1 MAATAQTEL
10 AVAELKVEIERLSR
24 ELDQASSEKVQ
35 SAQLGLVLLQ
45 EKGELQRRCEELEA
59 LYENT
64 RHDLEITQ
72 EALMKLDSNQKV
84 TTQSGIDQENALLNE
99 SAAMES
105 SLTLQIIELEGE
117 TKQLRHE
124 LERVVSERD
133 RLLNESSELGA
144 DKATRESERAALRG
158 ELREARQREQRLLV
172 DIADLEDENISL
184 QKQVSALRSSQVEF
198 EGLKHEVR
206 QYREEAENARAA
218 ADETAALRRIAERQL
233 AEALEA
239 LQAEREAKFAA
250 KKELD
255 AHLSREAAYN
265 ITNLAY
271 SIRGMGEEGG
281 DEEGS
286 AGGSAELAMD
296 HHADLFSEVHLH
308 EITRL
313 EKQLEQAHT
322 ENQQLSASMRGSQA
336 AAEAAGAAAA
346 TLRAGLQRAAS
357 RCSAL
362 LQIQTAT
369 KNEEEQQKDG
379 TISSKAARWL
389 TWWQVSGTELS
400 KLAALLAEVQ
410 AAMPPPD
417 ATAASI
423 ARAEL
428 AQLSDRLAEA
438 EVKCAAFT
446 ADNQLL
452 TTLAGGAGRALAT
465 AAPALSSA
473 AETLAQIYHH
483 VCAINGTQP
492 QRLLLEHAGQSDV
505 SGTEDRTAE
514 DEALSL
520 AAGELSGLRCAGAVA
535 RSADT
540 LLDQLTH
547 LRAQLDTALDSR
559 HRHQPGTYPET
570 PARYVPRDTL
580 LDQLTHLR
588 AQLDT
593 ALDSRHRHQPGTYP
607 ETPARYVPRDTL
619 LDQLTH
625 LRAQLDTAL
634 DSRHRHQPVM
644 ETEERGAEMA
654 ELQEQVIKLKSLLS
668 TKREQIATLRT
679 VLKSN
684 KNTAEVALANLKS
697 KYETEKTIVTETML
711 KLRNELRLLKE
722 DAATFSS
729 LRAMFAARCEEYVTQ
744 VDELTQA
751 LAGAEEEKKTLNQLL
766 RLAVQQKLA
775 LTQRLEELEVDREMR
790 TRRVPK
796 AGGAPRS
803 RPRDF

>member
-1 MAATAQTEL
+1 MAATAQEMS
-10 AVAELKVEIERLSR
+10 VVELKAEIERLSR
-24 ELDQASSEKVQ
+24 ELDQASSEKIQ
-35 SAQLGLVLLQ
+35 SAQLGLVLLE
-45 EKGELQRRCEELEA
+45 EKSSLQQRCDELES

-64 RHDLEITQ
+64 RHELEITQ
-72 EALMKLDSNQKV
+72 EALMKLDSTQKV
-84 TTQSGIDQENALLNE
+84 TTRSGIEQENALLNE

-124 LERVVSERD
+124 LDRVISERD
-133 RLLNESSELGA
+133 RLLAESSELGQ
-144 DKATRESERAALRG
+144 DKATRESERAALRA

-172 DIADLEDENISL
+172 DIGDLEDENISL

-206 QYREEAENARAA
+206 QLREEAENARAA
-218 ADETAALRRIAERQL
+218 AEETAALRRIAERQL

-271 SIRGMGEEGG
+271 SIRGMPDGEGGEE
-281 DEEGS
+281 EGE
-286 AGGSAELAMD
+286 AGGSTAVELGAGMAE

-313 EKQLEQAHT
+313 EKQLEQAHS
-322 ENQQLSASMRGSQA
+322 ENSQLQASMRA
-336 AAEAAGAAAA
+336 AQTTAESESAAAA
-346 TLRAGLQRAAS
+346 VLRAGLIRAAS
-357 RCSAL
+357 RITALNALHGDCAPLEDEKVEGGVSAR
-362 LQIQTAT
+362 
-369 KNEEEQQKDG
+369 
-379 TISSKAARWL
+379 AAKWL
-389 TWWQVSGTELS
+389 TWWRVSGGELS
-400 KLAALLAEVQ
+400 GVAALMQELQHASAPAEG
-410 AAMPPPD
+410 
-417 ATAASI
+417 TAAGV
-423 ARAEL
+423 ARAQL
-428 AQLSDRLAEA
+428 AHLSDRLAGA
-438 EVKCAAFT
+438 EVRAAALQ
-446 ADNQLL
+446 ADADLL
-452 TTLAGGAGRALAT
+452 RTLAGGAGRALST
-465 AAPALSSA
+465 AAPALASA
-473 AETLAQIYHH
+473 ADTLAQIYHH
-483 VCAINGTQP
+483 VCAVNGTQP
-492 QRLLLEHAGQSDV
+492 ERLLLEHAGQPHV
-505 SGTEDRTAE
+505 GGGEDRTVE
-514 DEALSL
+514 DEALAL
-520 AAGELSGLRCAGAVA
+520 AAGELEGLRAAGLVA

-547 LRAQLDTALDSR
+547 LRAALDTALDSR
-559 HRHQPGTYPET
+559 N
-570 PARYVPRDTL
+570 
-580 LDQLTHLR
+580 
-588 AQLDT
+588 
-593 ALDSRHRHQPGTYP
+593 
-607 ETPARYVPRDTL
+607 
-619 LDQLTH
+619 
-625 LRAQLDTAL
+625 
-634 DSRHRHQPVM
+634 RHQPVL
-644 ETEERGAEMA
+644 ETEERGAELA

-744 VDELTQA
+744 VDELTAA

-796 AGGAPRS
+796 PAGGGGAGRT

>member
-1 MAATAQTEL
+1 MAAAAQSDL
-10 AVAELKVEIERLSR
+10 SIAELKAEIERLGR
-24 ELDQASSEKVQ
+24 ELDQASSEKIQ
-35 SAQLGLVLLQ
+35 SAQLGLVLLE
-45 EKGELQRRCEELEA
+45 EKSALQQRCDELES

-64 RHDLEITQ
+64 KHDLEITQ
-72 EALMKLDSNQKV
+72 EALMKLDTTQKV
-84 TTQSGIDQENALLNE
+84 TTRSGIEQENALLNE

-105 SLTLQIIELEGE
+105 SLTLQILELESE
-117 TKQLRHE
+117 SKQLRHE
-124 LERVVSERD
+124 LDRVVSERD
-133 RLLNESSELGA
+133 RLLAESSELGH
-144 DKATRESERAALRG
+144 DKVSRESERVALRA

-172 DIADLEDENISL
+172 DIGDLEDENISL

-206 QYREEAENARAA
+206 QLREEAENARAMA
-218 ADETAALRRIAERQL
+218 EETAALRRIAERQL

-271 SIRGMGEEGG
+271 SIRGMPEDGTEDEGEPGG
-281 DEEGS
+281 S
-286 AGGSAELAMD
+286 SSAELASAMGD

-308 EITRL
+308 EISRL
-313 EKQLEQAHT
+313 EKQLEQAHN
-322 ENQQLSASMRGSQA
+322 ENSQLQASMRSAQVT
-336 AAEAAGAAAA
+336 AESESAAAA
-346 TLRAGLQRAAS
+346 LLRAGLTRAAS
-357 RCSAL
+357 RVTALHALHSDCAPLDDEKVESGGVSAR
-362 LQIQTAT
+362 
-369 KNEEEQQKDG
+369 
-379 TISSKAARWL
+379 AAKWL
-389 TWWQVSGTELS
+389 TWWRVSGGELS
-400 KLAALLAEVQ
+400 GLAALLGEL
-410 AAMPPPD
+410 AAGALPAD
-417 ATAASI
+417 ATPASAA
-423 ARAEL
+423 ALQRAAL
-428 AQLSDRLAEA
+428 AQLADRVAEA
-438 EVKCAAFT
+438 EVRCAALQ
-446 ADNQLL
+446 ADADLL
-452 TTLAGGAGRALAT
+452 RTLAGGAGRALAT
-465 AAPALSSA
+465 AGPALLSA

-483 VCAINGTQP
+483 VCAVNGTQP
-492 QRLLLEHAGQSDV
+492 ERVLLEHAGQNDV
-505 SGTEDRTAE
+505 TGAE
-514 DEALSL
+514 GRGAEAEALAL
-520 AAGELSGLRCAGAVA
+520 AAGELEGLRAAGGVA

-547 LRAQLDTALDSR
+547 LRRALDTALDSR
-559 HRHQPGTYPET
+559 N
-570 PARYVPRDTL
+570 
-580 LDQLTHLR
+580 
-588 AQLDT
+588 
-593 ALDSRHRHQPGTYP
+593 
-607 ETPARYVPRDTL
+607 
-619 LDQLTH
+619 
-625 LRAQLDTAL
+625 
-634 DSRHRHQPVM
+634 RHQPVM
-644 ETEERGAEMA
+644 DTEERGAEVV

-697 KYETEKTIVTETML
+697 KYETEKIIVTETML

-751 LAGAEEEKKTLNQLL
+751 LSGAEEEKKTLNQLL

-796 AGGAPRS
+796 AGGGPARA
-803 RPRDF
+803 RGRDF

>member
-1 MAATAQTEL
+1 MG
-10 AVAELKVEIERLSR
+10 S
-24 ELDQASSEKVQ
+24 
-35 SAQLGLVLLQ
+35 
-45 EKGELQRRCEELEA
+45 
-59 LYENT
+59 T
-64 RHDLEITQ
+64 R
-72 EALMKLDSNQKV
+72 K
-84 TTQSGIDQENALLNE
+84 
-99 SAAMES
+99 
-105 SLTLQIIELEGE
+105 
-117 TKQLRHE
+117 LRHE
-124 LERVVSERD
+124 LERVISERD
-133 RLLNESSELGA
+133 RLLAESSELGQ
-144 DKATRESERAALRG
+144 DKATRESERAALRA

-172 DIADLEDENISL
+172 DIGDLEDENISL

-206 QYREEAENARAA
+206 QLREEAENARAA
-218 ADETAALRRIAERQL
+218 AEETAALRRIAERQL

-271 SIRGMGEEGG
+271 SIRGMPDGDGGEDDGE
-281 DEEGS
+281 
-286 AGGSAELAMD
+286 AGGSTAADLGAGMAE

-313 EKQLEQAHT
+313 EKQLEQAHS
-322 ENQQLSASMRGSQA
+322 ENSQLQASMRA
-336 AAEAAGAAAA
+336 AQTTAESESAAAA
-346 TLRAGLQRAAS
+346 VLRAGLVRAAS
-357 RCSAL
+357 RITALNALHGDCAPLEDEKVEGGVSAR
-362 LQIQTAT
+362 
-369 KNEEEQQKDG
+369 
-379 TISSKAARWL
+379 AAKWL
-389 TWWQVSGTELS
+389 TWWRVSGGELS
-400 KLAALLAEVQ
+400 GVAALMQELQHASAPAEG
-410 AAMPPPD
+410 
-417 ATAASI
+417 TAAGV
-423 ARAEL
+423 ARTQL
-428 AQLSDRLAEA
+428 AQLSDRVAEA
-438 EVKCAAFT
+438 EVRAAALQ
-446 ADNQLL
+446 ADADLL
-452 TTLAGGAGRALAT
+452 RTLAGGAGRALST
-465 AAPALSSA
+465 AAPALASA

-492 QRLLLEHAGQSDV
+492 ERLLLEHAGQPCV
-505 SGTEDRTAE
+505 GAGEDRTVE
-514 DEALSL
+514 DEALAL
-520 AAGELSGLRCAGAVA
+520 AAGELEGLRAAGLVA

-547 LRAQLDTALDSR
+547 LRAALDTALDSR
-559 HRHQPGTYPET
+559 NRHQPVGDEALALAAGELEGLRAAGLV
-570 PARYVPRDTL
+570 ARSADTL

-588 AQLDT
+588 AALDT
-593 ALDSRHRHQPGTYP
+593 ALDSRN
-607 ETPARYVPRDTL
+607 
-619 LDQLTH
+619 
-625 LRAQLDTAL
+625 
-634 DSRHRHQPVM
+634 RHQPVM
-644 ETEERGAEMA
+644 ETEERGAELA

-744 VDELTQA
+744 VDELTAA

-796 AGGAPRS
+796 PAGGGGGAGRT

>member
-1 MAATAQTEL
+1 MAATAHNEL
-10 AVAELKVEIERLSR
+10 SIVDLKVEIERLSR
-24 ELDQASSEKVQ
+24 ELDQASSEKIQ
-35 SAQLGLVLLQ
+35 SAQLGLVLLE
-45 EKGELQRRCEELEA
+45 EKSALQQRCNDLES

-64 RHDLEITQ
+64 KHELEITQ
-72 EALMKLDSNQKV
+72 EALMKLDTTQKV
-84 TTQSGIDQENALLNE
+84 TTQSGIEQENALLNE

-117 TKQLRHE
+117 SKQLRHE

-133 RLLNESSELGA
+133 RLLTESCELGA
-144 DKATRESERAALRG
+144 DKTTREAERAALRA
-158 ELREARQREQRLLV
+158 ELREARQREQRQLL

-206 QYREEAENARAA
+206 QLREEAENARAMA
-218 ADETAALRRIAERQL
+218 EETAALRRIAERQL

-271 SIRGMGEEGG
+271 SIRGMPDDSAEEEGEPG
-281 DEEGS
+281 GS
-286 AGGSAELAMD
+286 SSAELATAMGD

-308 EITRL
+308 EISRL
-313 EKQLEQAHT
+313 EKQLEQAHN
-322 ENQQLSASMRGSQA
+322 ENSQLTASMRAAQT
-336 AAEAAGAAAA
+336 AAESEGAAAGA
-346 TLRAGLQRAAS
+346 LRTGLVRVAS
-357 RCSAL
+357 RVSAL
-362 LQIQTAT
+362 NALHADCAPA
-369 KNEEEQQKDG
+369 EEKEEKTSG
-379 TISSKAARWL
+379 GVPARAARWL
-389 TWWQVSGTELS
+389 TWWRVSGGELS
-400 KLAALLAEVQ
+400 ALAGALAELS
-410 AAMPPPD
+410 
-417 ATAASI
+417 AAS
-423 ARAEL
+423 AAPGSPAAQQRQAL
-428 AQLSDRLAEA
+428 AQLSDRVAEA
-438 EVKCAAFT
+438 ELRCAALE
-446 ADNQLL
+446 ADADLL
-452 TTLAGGAGRALAT
+452 RTLAGGAGRALAS
-465 AAPALSSA
+465 AAPALTSA
-473 AETLAQIYHH
+473 AETLAQLYHH
-483 VCAINGTQP
+483 VCAVNGTQP
-492 QRLLLEHAGQSDV
+492 ERLLLEHAGHQDGV
-505 SGTEDRTAE
+505 GAE
-514 DEALSL
+514 GRSVEEEALAL
-520 AAGELSGLRCAGAVA
+520 AAGEVEGLRAAGVVA
-535 RSADT
+535 RCADT

-547 LRAQLDTALDSR
+547 LRAALDTALDSR
-559 HRHQPGTYPET
+559 
-570 PARYVPRDTL
+570 L
-580 LDQLTHLR
+580 
-588 AQLDT
+588 
-593 ALDSRHRHQPGTYP
+593 
-607 ETPARYVPRDTL
+607 
-619 LDQLTH
+619 
-625 LRAQLDTAL
+625 
-634 DSRHRHQPVM
+634 RHQPVM
-644 ETEERGAEMA
+644 ECEERGAEVG

-751 LAGAEEEKKTLNQLL
+751 LSSAEDEKKTLNQLL
-766 RLAVQQKLA
+766 RLAVQQKLT

-796 AGGAPRS
+796 SAGTARA

>member
-1 MAATAQTEL
+1 MAAAAQSDL
-10 AVAELKVEIERLSR
+10 SIAELKAEIERLGR
-24 ELDQASSEKVQ
+24 ELDQASSEKIQ
-35 SAQLGLVLLQ
+35 SAQLGLVLLE
-45 EKGELQRRCEELEA
+45 EKSALQQRCDDLES

-64 RHDLEITQ
+64 KHELDITQ
-72 EALMKLDSNQKV
+72 EALMKLDTTQKV
-84 TTQSGIDQENALLNE
+84 TTRSGIEQENALLNE

-105 SLTLQIIELEGE
+105 SLTLQILELESE
-117 TKQLRHE
+117 SKQLRHE
-124 LERVVSERD
+124 LDRVVSERD
-133 RLLNESSELGA
+133 RLLAESSELGQ
-144 DKATRESERAALRG
+144 DKATRESERVALRA

-172 DIADLEDENISL
+172 DIGDLEDENISL

-206 QYREEAENARAA
+206 QLREEAENARAMA
-218 ADETAALRRIAERQL
+218 EETAALRRIAERQL

-271 SIRGMGEEGG
+271 SIRGMPEDGTEDEGEPGG
-281 DEEGS
+281 S
-286 AGGSAELAMD
+286 SSAELANAMGD

-308 EITRL
+308 EISRL
-313 EKQLEQAHT
+313 EKQLEQAHN
-322 ENQQLSASMRGSQA
+322 ENVQLQASMRA
-336 AAEAAGAAAA
+336 AQVTAESESAAAA
-346 TLRAGLQRAAS
+346 LLRTGLTRAAS
-357 RCSAL
+357 RVSAL
-362 LQIQTAT
+362 SALHSDCAPL
-369 KNEEEQQKDG
+369 EEEKLESG
-379 TISSKAARWL
+379 SVSARAAKWL
-389 TWWQVSGTELS
+389 TWWRVSGGELGG
-400 KLAALLAEVQ
+400 LGALLGELQ
-410 AAMPPPD
+410 AGAGVPEAGAGGSAA
-417 ATAASI
+417 ATQRAA
-423 ARAEL
+423 L
-428 AQLSDRLAEA
+428 AQLADRVAEA
-438 EVKCAAFT
+438 EVRCAALQ
-446 ADNQLL
+446 ADADLL
-452 TTLAGGAGRALAT
+452 RTLAGGAGRALST
-465 AAPALSSA
+465 AAPALLSA

-483 VCAINGTQP
+483 VCAVNGTQP
-492 QRLLLEHAGQSDV
+492 ERVLLEHAGQNDV
-505 SGTEDRTAE
+505 SGAE
-514 DEALSL
+514 GRGAEAEALAL
-520 AAGELSGLRCAGAVA
+520 AAGELEGLRAAAGVA

-547 LRAQLDTALDSR
+547 LRAA
-559 HRHQPGTYPET
+559 
-570 PARYVPRDTL
+570 
-580 LDQLTHLR
+580 
-588 AQLDT
+588 
-593 ALDSRHRHQPGTYP
+593 
-607 ETPARYVPRDTL
+607 
-619 LDQLTH
+619 
-625 LRAQLDTAL
+625 LDTAL

-644 ETEERGAEMA
+644 ETEERGAELA

-751 LAGAEEEKKTLNQLL
+751 LAGAEDEKKTLNQLL

-796 AGGAPRS
+796 AGAAGRARG
-803 RPRDF
+803 RDF

>member
-1 MAATAQTEL
+1 M
-10 AVAELKVEIERLSR
+10 K
-24 ELDQASSEKVQ
+24 
-35 SAQLGLVLLQ
+35 SA
-45 EKGELQRRCEELEA
+45 
-59 LYENT
+59 N
-64 RHDLEITQ
+64 
-72 EALMKLDSNQKV
+72 MN
-84 TTQSGIDQENALLNE
+84 
-99 SAAMES
+99 
-105 SLTLQIIELEGE
+105 EGE
-117 TKQLRHE
+117 ELRHE

-133 RLLNESSELGA
+133 RLLAESTELGA
-144 DKATRESERAALRG
+144 DKATRESERAALRA

-172 DIADLEDENISL
+172 DIGDLEDENISL

-206 QYREEAENARAA
+206 QLREEAENARAA

-271 SIRGMGEEGG
+271 SIRGMPDDSTEDEGEP
-281 DEEGS
+281 
-286 AGGSAELAMD
+286 GGSNAVELATAMGD

-308 EITRL
+308 EISRL
-313 EKQLEQAHT
+313 EKQLEQAHN
-322 ENQQLSASMRGSQA
+322 ENSQLSASMRAAQA
-336 AAEAAGAAAA
+336 TAETESAAAA
-346 TLRAGLQRAAS
+346 LLRAGLVRAAS
-357 RCSAL
+357 RVAAL
-362 LQIQTAT
+362 HALRADCAPED
-369 KNEEEQQKDG
+369 EEKSEG
-379 TISSKAARWL
+379 GISSRAARWL
-389 TWWQVSGTELS
+389 TWWRVSGGELAA
-400 KLAALLAEVQ
+400 LAALLAELQ
-410 AAMPPPD
+410 PPPAD
-417 ATAASI
+417 AAAL
-423 ARAEL
+423 ARQQL
-428 AQLSDRLAEA
+428 AALSDRVAEA
-438 EVKCAAFT
+438 EVRCAALE
-446 ADNQLL
+446 AEAELL
-452 TTLAGGAGRALAT
+452 RTLAGGAGRALSA

-473 AETLAQIYHH
+473 ADTLAQIYHH
-483 VCAINGTQP
+483 VCAVNGTQP
-492 QRLLLEHAGQSDV
+492 ERLLLEHATHTDGAGGVGRSV
-505 SGTEDRTAE
+505 E
-514 DEALSL
+514 DEALAL
-520 AAGELSGLRCAGAVA
+520 AAGELEGLRAAGVVA

-547 LRAQLDTALDSR
+547 LRAALDTALDSR
-559 HRHQPGTYPET
+559 
-570 PARYVPRDTL
+570 L
-580 LDQLTHLR
+580 
-588 AQLDT
+588 
-593 ALDSRHRHQPGTYP
+593 
-607 ETPARYVPRDTL
+607 
-619 LDQLTH
+619 
-625 LRAQLDTAL
+625 
-634 DSRHRHQPVM
+634 RHQPVM
-644 ETEERGAEMA
+644 EAEERGAEMA

-744 VDELTQA
+744 VDELTQS

-796 AGGAPRS
+796 PGGAARA
-803 RPRDF
+803 RGREF

>member
-1 MAATAQTEL
+1 MAGTADSDL
-10 AVAELKVEIERLSR
+10 SISELKAEIERLSR
-24 ELDQASSEKVQ
+24 ELDQASSEKIQ
-35 SAQLGLVLLQ
+35 SAQLGLVLLE
-45 EKGELQRRCEELEA
+45 EKSALQLRCDELET

-64 RHDLEITQ
+64 KHELDITQ
-72 EALMKLDSNQKV
+72 EALMKLDTTQKV
-84 TTQSGIDQENALLNE
+84 TTQSGIEQENALLNE

-133 RLLNESSELGA
+133 RLLAESSELGA
-144 DKATRESERAALRG
+144 DKATRESERVALRA
-158 ELREARQREQRLLV
+158 ELREARQREQRLIV
-172 DIADLEDENISL
+172 DIGDLEDENISL

-206 QYREEAENARAA
+206 QLREEAENARAA

-255 AHLSREAAYN
+255 AHLSREAQFN

-271 SIRGMGEEGG
+271 SIRGMPEEGAD
-281 DEEGS
+281 DEVE
-286 AGGSAELAMD
+286 AGASGGELVAD

-308 EITRL
+308 EISRL
-313 EKQLEQAHT
+313 EKQLEQAHN
-322 ENQQLSASMRGSQA
+322 ENSQLSSALRAAQTSAETESA
-336 AAEAAGAAAA
+336 AAGV
-346 TLRAGLQRAAS
+346 LRAGLARLLSRVAALHTLHGDCAPLEDDKVEGGVAARAA
-357 RCSAL
+357 
-362 LQIQTAT
+362 
-369 KNEEEQQKDG
+369 K
-379 TISSKAARWL
+379 WL
-389 TWWQVSGTELS
+389 TWWRVSGGELVAL
-400 KLAALLAEVQ
+400 LAALKELDSPLADGSP
-410 AAMPPPD
+410 AALQ
-417 ATAASI
+417 
-423 ARAEL
+423 RAQL
-428 AQLSDRLAEA
+428 AQLSDRMADAEIR
-438 EVKCAAFT
+438 CAALQ
-446 ADNQLL
+446 ADADLL
-452 TTLAGGAGRALAT
+452 RTLAGGAGRALSS
-465 AAPALSSA
+465 AAPALASA
-473 AETLAQIYHH
+473 ADTLAQLYHH
-483 VCAINGTQP
+483 VCAVNGTQP
-492 QRLLLEHAGQSDV
+492 ERLLLEHAGQNDV
-505 SGTEDRTAE
+505 TDGSGRVDE
-514 DEALSL
+514 EALAL
-520 AAGELSGLRCAGAVA
+520 AAGELEGLRAAGLVA
-535 RSADT
+535 RHADT

-547 LRAQLDTALDSR
+547 LRAA
-559 HRHQPGTYPET
+559 
-570 PARYVPRDTL
+570 
-580 LDQLTHLR
+580 
-588 AQLDT
+588 
-593 ALDSRHRHQPGTYP
+593 
-607 ETPARYVPRDTL
+607 
-619 LDQLTH
+619 
-625 LRAQLDTAL
+625 LDTAL

-644 ETEERGAEMA
+644 ESSDRGAELG

-751 LAGAEEEKKTLNQLL
+751 LAGAEDEKKTLNQLL
-766 RLAVQQKLA
+766 RLAVQQKLS

-796 AGGAPRS
+796 AGGAARA

>member
-1 MAATAQTEL
+1 MAATAHND
-10 AVAELKVEIERLSR
+10 VSIVELKVEIERLSR
-24 ELDQASSEKVQ
+24 ELDQASSEKIQ
-35 SAQLGLVLLQ
+35 SAQLGLVLLE
-45 EKGELQRRCEELEA
+45 EKSALQQRCDELES

-64 RHDLEITQ
+64 KHELEITQ
-72 EALMKLDSNQKV
+72 EALMKLDTTQKV
-84 TTQSGIDQENALLNE
+84 TTQSGIEQENALLNE

-133 RLLNESSELGA
+133 RLLTESSELGA
-144 DKATRESERAALRG
+144 DKATREADRAALRA

-172 DIADLEDENISL
+172 DIGDLEDENISL

-206 QYREEAENARAA
+206 QLREEAENARAA

-271 SIRGMGEEGG
+271 SIRGMPEDSAEEEGEPG
-281 DEEGS
+281 GS
-286 AGGSAELAMD
+286 SSAELASAMGD

-308 EITRL
+308 EISRL
-313 EKQLEQAHT
+313 EKQLEQAHN
-322 ENQQLSASMRGSQA
+322 ENSQLSTSMRSAQA
-336 AAEAAGAAAA
+336 TAESESAAAA
-346 TLRAGLQRAAS
+346 VLRAGLIRVAS
-357 RCSAL
+357 RVSAL
-362 LQIQTAT
+362 NALHADCAPA
-369 KNEEEQQKDG
+369 EEKEEKAEG
-379 TISSKAARWL
+379 GVAARAARWL
-389 TWWQVSGTELS
+389 TWWRVSGGELS
-400 KLAALLAEVQ
+400 ALAGALAELNGAPAAPGSPAALQRQ
-410 AAMPPPD
+410 A
-417 ATAASI
+417 
-423 ARAEL
+423 L
-428 AQLSDRLAEA
+428 AQLSDRVAEA
-438 EVKCAAFT
+438 ELRCAALE
-446 ADNQLL
+446 ADADLL
-452 TTLAGGAGRALAT
+452 RTLAGGAGRALAS

-473 AETLAQIYHH
+473 AETLAQLYHH
-483 VCAINGTQP
+483 VCAVNGTQP
-492 QRLLLEHAGQSDV
+492 ERLLLEHAGHQD
-505 SGTEDRTAE
+505 GAGAE
-514 DEALSL
+514 GRSVEEEALAL
-520 AAGELSGLRCAGAVA
+520 AAGELEGLRAAGNVA

-547 LRAQLDTALDSR
+547 LRAA
-559 HRHQPGTYPET
+559 
-570 PARYVPRDTL
+570 
-580 LDQLTHLR
+580 
-588 AQLDT
+588 
-593 ALDSRHRHQPGTYP
+593 
-607 ETPARYVPRDTL
+607 
-619 LDQLTH
+619 
-625 LRAQLDTAL
+625 LDTAL

-644 ETEERGAEMA
+644 EAEERGAELA

-751 LAGAEEEKKTLNQLL
+751 LASAEDEKKTLNQLL
-766 RLAVQQKLA
+766 RLAVQQKLT

-796 AGGAPRS
+796 AAGTPRA

>member
-1 MAATAQTEL
+1 MAATAQSDL
-10 AVAELKVEIERLSR
+10 SIAELKAEIERLGR
-24 ELDQASSEKVQ
+24 ELDQASSEKIQ
-35 SAQLGLVLLQ
+35 SAQLGLVLLE
-45 EKGELQRRCEELEA
+45 EKSSLQQRCDELES

-64 RHDLEITQ
+64 KHELEITQ
-72 EALMKLDSNQKV
+72 EALMKLDTTQKV
-84 TTQSGIDQENALLNE
+84 TTRSGIEQENALLNE

-105 SLTLQIIELEGE
+105 SLTLQILELESE
-117 TKQLRHE
+117 SKQLRHE
-124 LERVVSERD
+124 LDRVVSERD
-133 RLLNESSELGA
+133 RLLAESSELGQ
-144 DKATRESERAALRG
+144 DKATRESERAALRA

-172 DIADLEDENISL
+172 DIGDLEDENISL

-206 QYREEAENARAA
+206 QLREEAENARAMA
-218 ADETAALRRIAERQL
+218 EETAALRRIAERQL

-271 SIRGMGEEGG
+271 SIRGMPEDGTEDEGEPGG
-281 DEEGS
+281 S
-286 AGGSAELAMD
+286 SSAELATAMGD

-308 EITRL
+308 EISRL
-313 EKQLEQAHT
+313 EKQLEQAHN
-322 ENQQLSASMRGSQA
+322 ENSQLQSSMRA
-336 AAEAAGAAAA
+336 AQVTAETESAAAA
-346 TLRAGLQRAAS
+346 LLRAGLTRAAS
-357 RCSAL
+357 RVSAL
-362 LQIQTAT
+362 HALHADCAPIEDEKVDSGGVSAR
-369 KNEEEQQKDG
+369 
-379 TISSKAARWL
+379 AAKWL
-389 TWWQVSGTELS
+389 TWWRVSGGELS
-400 KLAALLAEVQ
+400 GLAALLSELGSG
-410 AAMPPPD
+410 AAGAD
-417 ATAASI
+417 GSAA
-423 ARAEL
+423 ALQRAAL
-428 AQLSDRLAEA
+428 AQLADRVAEA
-438 EVKCAAFT
+438 EVRCAALQ
-446 ADNQLL
+446 ADADLL
-452 TTLAGGAGRALAT
+452 RTLAGGAGRALST
-465 AAPALSSA
+465 AGPALLSA

-483 VCAINGTQP
+483 VCAVNGTQP
-492 QRLLLEHAGQSDV
+492 ERVLLEHAGQSDA
-505 SGTEDRTAE
+505 GAGEGRGAE
-514 DEALSL
+514 AEALAL
-520 AAGELSGLRCAGAVA
+520 AAGELEGLRAAAGVA

-547 LRAQLDTALDSR
+547 LRTALDTALDSR
-559 HRHQPGTYPET
+559 N
-570 PARYVPRDTL
+570 
-580 LDQLTHLR
+580 
-588 AQLDT
+588 
-593 ALDSRHRHQPGTYP
+593 
-607 ETPARYVPRDTL
+607 
-619 LDQLTH
+619 
-625 LRAQLDTAL
+625 
-634 DSRHRHQPVM
+634 RHQPVM
-644 ETEERGAEMA
+644 DSEERGAEVV

-697 KYETEKTIVTETML
+697 KYETEKIIVTETML

-751 LAGAEEEKKTLNQLL
+751 LAGAEDEKKTLNQLL

-796 AGGAPRS
+796 AGGGGRARG
-803 RPRDF
+803 RDF

>member
-1 MAATAQTEL
+1 MAATAHNE
-10 AVAELKVEIERLSR
+10 VSIVELKAEIERLSR
-24 ELDQASSEKVQ
+24 ELDQASSEKIQ
-35 SAQLGLVLLQ
+35 SAQLGLVLLE
-45 EKGELQRRCEELEA
+45 EKSALQQRCDELES

-64 RHDLEITQ
+64 KHELEITQ
-72 EALMKLDSNQKV
+72 EALMKLDTTQKV
-84 TTQSGIDQENALLNE
+84 TTQSGIEQENALLNE

-105 SLTLQIIELEGE
+105 SLTFQIIELEGE

-133 RLLNESSELGA
+133 RLLTESSELGA
-144 DKATRESERAALRG
+144 DKSTREAERAALRA

-172 DIADLEDENISL
+172 DIGDLEDENISL

-206 QYREEAENARAA
+206 QLREEAENARAA

-271 SIRGMGEEGG
+271 SIRGMPEDSAEEEGEPG
-281 DEEGS
+281 GS
-286 AGGSAELAMD
+286 SSAELATAIGD

-308 EITRL
+308 EISRL
-313 EKQLEQAHT
+313 EKQLEQAHN
-322 ENQQLSASMRGSQA
+322 ENSQLSASARAAQA
-336 AAEAAGAAAA
+336 AAEREGAAAGALRTGLIRA
-346 TLRAGLQRAAS
+346 TS
-357 RCSAL
+357 RVSAL
-362 LQIQTAT
+362 SALHKDCAP
-369 KNEEEQQKDG
+369 EEKEEKCEG
-379 TISSKAARWL
+379 GVAARAARWL
-389 TWWQVSGTELS
+389 TWWRVSGGE
-400 KLAALLAEVQ
+400 LAALRDALAELAAADPEAGSSPAALQRQ
-410 AAMPPPD
+410 A
-417 ATAASI
+417 
-423 ARAEL
+423 L
-428 AQLSDRLAEA
+428 AQLSDRVAEA
-438 EVKCAAFT
+438 ELRCAALQ
-446 ADNQLL
+446 ADADLL
-452 TTLAGGAGRALAT
+452 RTLAGGAGRALAS

-473 AETLAQIYHH
+473 AETLAQLYHH
-483 VCAINGTQP
+483 VCAVNGTQP
-492 QRLLLEHAGQSDV
+492 ERLLLEHAGHHDGGGSEGRSV
-505 SGTEDRTAE
+505 EE
-514 DEALSL
+514 EALAL
-520 AAGELSGLRCAGAVA
+520 AAGELEGLRAAGGVA

-547 LRAQLDTALDSR
+547 LRAA
-559 HRHQPGTYPET
+559 
-570 PARYVPRDTL
+570 
-580 LDQLTHLR
+580 
-588 AQLDT
+588 
-593 ALDSRHRHQPGTYP
+593 
-607 ETPARYVPRDTL
+607 
-619 LDQLTH
+619 
-625 LRAQLDTAL
+625 LDTAL

-644 ETEERGAEMA
+644 ETEERGAELA
-654 ELQEQVIKLKSLLS
+654 DLQEQVIKLKSLLS

-697 KYETEKTIVTETML
+697 KYETEKIIVTETML

-751 LAGAEEEKKTLNQLL
+751 LAGAEDEKKTLNQLL
-766 RLAVQQKLA
+766 RLAVQQKLT

-796 AGGAPRS
+796 PASAPRA

>member
-1 MAATAQTEL
+1 MAGTADSDL
-10 AVAELKVEIERLSR
+10 SISELKAEIERLSR
-24 ELDQASSEKVQ
+24 ELDQASSEKIQ
-35 SAQLGLVLLQ
+35 SAQLGLVLLE
-45 EKGELQRRCEELEA
+45 EKSALQLRCDELES

-64 RHDLEITQ
+64 KHELDITQ
-72 EALMKLDSNQKV
+72 EALMKLDTTQKV
-84 TTQSGIDQENALLNE
+84 TTQSGIEQENALLNE

-133 RLLNESSELGA
+133 RLLAESSELGA
-144 DKATRESERAALRG
+144 DKATRESERAALRA
-158 ELREARQREQRLLV
+158 ELREARQREQRLIV
-172 DIADLEDENISL
+172 DIGDLEDENISL

-206 QYREEAENARAA
+206 QLREEAENARAA

-255 AHLSREAAYN
+255 AHLSREAQFN

-271 SIRGMGEEGG
+271 SIRGMPEEGAD
-281 DEEGS
+281 DEVE
-286 AGGSAELAMD
+286 AGASGGELAAD

-308 EITRL
+308 EISRL
-313 EKQLEQAHT
+313 EKQLEQAHN
-322 ENQQLSASMRGSQA
+322 ENSQLSSALRAAQTSAETESA
-336 AAEAAGAAAA
+336 AAGV
-346 TLRAGLQRAAS
+346 LRAGLARLLSRVAALHTLHGDCAPLEDDKVEGGVAARAA
-357 RCSAL
+357 
-362 LQIQTAT
+362 
-369 KNEEEQQKDG
+369 K
-379 TISSKAARWL
+379 WL
-389 TWWQVSGTELS
+389 TWWRVSGGELVAL
-400 KLAALLAEVQ
+400 LAALKELDSPLADGSP
-410 AAMPPPD
+410 AALQ
-417 ATAASI
+417 
-423 ARAEL
+423 RAQL
-428 AQLSDRLAEA
+428 AQLSDRMADAEIR
-438 EVKCAAFT
+438 CAALQ
-446 ADNQLL
+446 ADADLL
-452 TTLAGGAGRALAT
+452 RTLAGGAGRALSS
-465 AAPALSSA
+465 AAPALASA
-473 AETLAQIYHH
+473 ADTLAQLYHH
-483 VCAINGTQP
+483 VCAVNGTQP
-492 QRLLLEHAGQSDV
+492 ERLLLEHAGQNDDG
-505 SGTEDRTAE
+505 SGRVDE
-514 DEALSL
+514 EALAL
-520 AAGELSGLRCAGAVA
+520 AAGELEGLRAAGLVA
-535 RSADT
+535 RHADT

-547 LRAQLDTALDSR
+547 LRAA
-559 HRHQPGTYPET
+559 
-570 PARYVPRDTL
+570 
-580 LDQLTHLR
+580 
-588 AQLDT
+588 
-593 ALDSRHRHQPGTYP
+593 
-607 ETPARYVPRDTL
+607 
-619 LDQLTH
+619 
-625 LRAQLDTAL
+625 LDTAL

-644 ETEERGAEMA
+644 ESSDRGAELG

-751 LAGAEEEKKTLNQLL
+751 LAGAEDEKKTLNQLL
-766 RLAVQQKLA
+766 RLAVQQKLS

-796 AGGAPRS
+796 AGGAARA

>member
-1 MAATAQTEL
+1 MAATAQNE
-10 AVAELKVEIERLSR
+10 VSVIELKAEIERLSR
-24 ELDQASSEKVQ
+24 ELDQASSEKIQ
-35 SAQLGLVLLQ
+35 SAQLGLVLLE
-45 EKGELQRRCEELEA
+45 EKSALQQRCDELES

-64 RHDLEITQ
+64 RHELEITQ
-72 EALMKLDSNQKV
+72 EALMKLDSTQKV
-84 TTQSGIDQENALLNE
+84 TTRSGIEQENALLNE

-124 LERVVSERD
+124 LDRVISERD
-133 RLLNESSELGA
+133 RLLAESSELGQ
-144 DKATRESERAALRG
+144 DKATRESERVALRA

-172 DIADLEDENISL
+172 DIGDLEDENISL

-206 QYREEAENARAA
+206 QLREEAENARAA

-271 SIRGMGEEGG
+271 SIRGMPEDGTEDEGEPGG
-281 DEEGS
+281 S
-286 AGGSAELAMD
+286 TSAELATAMGD

-308 EITRL
+308 EISRL
-313 EKQLEQAHT
+313 EKQLEQAHN
-322 ENQQLSASMRGSQA
+322 ENIQLTASMRTAQQT
-336 AAEAAGAAAA
+336 AESESAAAA
-346 TLRAGLQRAAS
+346 TLRAGLTRAAS
-357 RCSAL
+357 KITALHSLHGDCAPLDDEKVEGGVSAR
-362 LQIQTAT
+362 
-369 KNEEEQQKDG
+369 
-379 TISSKAARWL
+379 AAKWL
-389 TWWQVSGTELS
+389 TWWRVSGGELS
-400 KLAALLAEVQ
+400 GVAALLHELQNGAVP
-410 AAMPPPD
+410 AD
-417 ATAASI
+417 TAAGVQRH
-423 ARAEL
+423 AL
-428 AQLSDRLAEA
+428 AQLSDRVAEA
-438 EVKCAAFT
+438 EVRAQALQ
-446 ADNQLL
+446 ADADLL
-452 TTLAGGAGRALAT
+452 RQLAGGAGRALAT
-465 AAPALSSA
+465 AAPALTSA

-483 VCAINGTQP
+483 VCAVNGTQP
-492 QRLLLEHAGQSDV
+492 ERLLLEHAGQPHVPGSEERV
-505 SGTEDRTAE
+505 VE
-514 DEALSL
+514 DEALAL
-520 AAGELSGLRCAGAVA
+520 AAGELEGLRAAGGVA

-547 LRAQLDTALDSR
+547 LRAALDTALDSR
-559 HRHQPGTYPET
+559 N
-570 PARYVPRDTL
+570 
-580 LDQLTHLR
+580 
-588 AQLDT
+588 
-593 ALDSRHRHQPGTYP
+593 
-607 ETPARYVPRDTL
+607 
-619 LDQLTH
+619 
-625 LRAQLDTAL
+625 
-634 DSRHRHQPVM
+634 RHQPVM
-644 ETEERGAEMA
+644 ETEERGAELA

-744 VDELTQA
+744 VDELTAA
-751 LAGAEEEKKTLNQLL
+751 LSGAEEEKKTLNQLL

-796 AGGAPRS
+796 AAGAPRT